1 MSPESGVDT
10 SWNRETRD
18 LYARLIEAW
27 DKRDARD
34 YALQFTSDA
43 SLVGFDGTQ
52 VKTNRRIARF
62 LDERHPDP
70 PLFPVGEA
78 QRAAVE
84 EAERWGDEV
93 FQMVARRLA
102 LVVVFHFDRAAGDGN
117 GCDSEIRLLKFG

>member
-27 DKRDARD
+27 DKRNARD

-52 VKTNRRIARF
+52 VNGQHVTS
-62 LDERHPDP
+62 
-70 PLFPVGEA
+70 
-78 QRAAVE
+78 AVL
-84 EAERWGDEV
+84 ADGDEI
-93 FQMVARRLA
+93 
-102 LVVVFHFDRAAGDGN
+102 HFGN
-117 GCDSEIRLLKFG
+117 VMMRFVLT